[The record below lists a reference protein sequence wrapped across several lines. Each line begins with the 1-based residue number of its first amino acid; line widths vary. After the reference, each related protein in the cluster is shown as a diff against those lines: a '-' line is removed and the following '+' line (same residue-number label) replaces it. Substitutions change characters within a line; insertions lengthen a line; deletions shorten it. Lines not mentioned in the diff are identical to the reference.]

1 MSNHP
6 TRRSTALFFV
16 CSGFLVGIFLLLVIR
31 FVNDRPPED
40 IHYHANFAVYVNGQR
55 EMFADPLLY
64 EEIASCEAEGA
75 HTTRGRVH
83 LHEQINDV
91 VHVEDAAVTWGH
103 FFQSI
108 GWNIGDRYLDTVSSL
123 LVENNAQQ
131 LHFILNGKPVS
142 SIAGT
147 IIGDRDRLLVSYGDL
162 SEDQLQQQYETV
174 ASTAQHYDET
184 KDPAA
189 CSGEHETGVWDRIR
203 RLF

>member
-1 MSNHP
+1 MPSAL
-6 TRRSTALFFV
+6 RRSAAVAYL
-16 CSGFLVGIFLLLVIR
+16 SAGFLVGIFLLLAVR
-31 FVNDRPPED
+31 FVNDAPSED

-55 EMFADPLLY
+55 ETFADPLLY
-64 EEIASCEAEGA
+64 EEIASCEAAGA

-83 LHEQINDV
+83 LHEKINDV
-91 VHVEDAAVTWGH
+91 IHVEDAAVTWGH

-108 GWNIGDRYLDTVSSL
+108 GWNIGDRYLDTVSTVLIEHDS
-123 LVENNAQQ
+123 QH

-142 SIAGT
+142 SIVGKV
-147 IIGDRDRLLVSYGDL
+147 IGDRDRLLVSFGDV
-162 SEDQLQQQYETV
+162 SQEQLHQEYETV
-174 ASTAQHYDET
+174 ANTAQHYDET